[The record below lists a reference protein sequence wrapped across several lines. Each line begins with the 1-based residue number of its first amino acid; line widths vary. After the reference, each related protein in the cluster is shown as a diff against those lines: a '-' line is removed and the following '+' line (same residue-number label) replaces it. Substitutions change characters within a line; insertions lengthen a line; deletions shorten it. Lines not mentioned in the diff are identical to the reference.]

1 MANSYHTANVTG
13 KKAATFYDIA
23 DLQKKIA
30 FSTHIFRTSDNAA
43 LKQGVT
49 NVRLW
54 DETITSKFKEK
65 IDQLLEVCLALPNSI
80 CSAKQFK
87 ENQNSTVS

>member
-23 DLQKKIA
+23 
-30 FSTHIFRTSDNAA
+30 SDNAA

-65 IDQLLEVCLALPNSI
+65 IQELENSV
-80 CSAKQFK
+80 QV
-87 ENQNSTVS
+87 T

>member
-30 FSTHIFRTSDNAA
+30 FSTHIFRTSGNAA

-54 DETITSKFKEK
+54 DEK
-65 IDQLLEVCLALPNSI
+65 N
-80 CSAKQFK
+80 
-87 ENQNSTVS
+87 NQ

>member
-1 MANSYHTANVTG
+1 MANSYHTANVTC

-23 DLQKKIA
+23 GLQKKIT

-65 IDQLLEVCLALPNSI
+65 IDELLEVWLALPNSI

-87 ENQNSTVS
+87 EDQNSTVS